1 MQVLLQAGAAKDA
14 TTCDGQGLVLLGF
27 GHLCRTP
34 LHVAASRGDMAI
46 LEGRKTEALCL
57 EPHGHYLCVQK
68 LLDAGAAKVGLHS
81 IVQPSMLTWHAWM
94 RF

>member
-14 TTCDGQGLVLLGF
+14 TTCDG
-27 GHLCRTP
+27 RTP

-94 RF
+94 CF